1 MAFSIKDI
9 FTKDEYDENINGTE
23 DEFYDTESTPIE
35 NTNNKMI
42 LLEPRAYSESQQIA
56 DHLKNRNSV
65 VVNLKRVT
73 SDQAKRII
81 DFLSGCIYAIGGT
94 MQKIGVGIYLCTPK
108 NVNVQGK
115 ISEDNKDQDKTEE
128 KNVIFSQENI
138 ETGTYE
144 VEAAGKYVVRIT
156 AEDHKGGFYIGE

>member
-1 MAFSIKDI
+1 MALKKIKKLFVDD
-9 FTKDEYDENINGTE
+9 DEQINANEE
-23 DEFYDTESTPIE
+23 DDFYSVSADDAVKNADKTG
-35 NTNNKMI
+35 NKMI

-108 NVNVQGK
+108 NVNVLGK
-115 ISEDNKDQDKTEE
+115 ITDDADKSKSKDDEDYEW
-128 KNVIFSQENI
+128 EN
-138 ETGTYE
+138 
-144 VEAAGKYVVRIT
+144 
-156 AEDHKGGFYIGE
+156 

>member
-1 MAFSIKDI
+1 MALLSKLFKDPEDDD
-9 FTKDEYDENINGTE
+9 TLMGTE
-23 DEFYDTESTPIE
+23 DEFYNVSEEEAIKETDKTG
-35 NTNNKMI
+35 NKMI
-42 LLEPRAYSESQQIA
+42 LLEPRAYSESQAIA
-56 DHLKNRNSV
+56 DHLKSRNSV

-115 ISEDNKDQDKTEE
+115 ISDETEKNKTE
-128 KNVIFSQENI
+128 
-138 ETGTYE
+138 
-144 VEAAGKYVVRIT
+144 VE
-156 AEDHKGGFYIGE
+156 EEW